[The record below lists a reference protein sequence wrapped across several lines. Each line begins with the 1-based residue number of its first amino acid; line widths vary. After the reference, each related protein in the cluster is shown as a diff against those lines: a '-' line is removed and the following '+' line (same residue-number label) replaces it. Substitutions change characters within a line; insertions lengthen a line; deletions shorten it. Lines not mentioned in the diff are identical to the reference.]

1 MNLRRSTLALI
12 FLSSSAL
19 AQEDLRMMD
28 KAVLY
33 MIDVEEFE
41 FSDLGDRND
50 LAWDADFWVGTDTDR
65 LWVKTTDES
74 ADLGQ
79 DSSELQILYSRAIA
93 PFWNLRTGIR
103 REFEPKP
110 SENSVVLSV
119 LGLAPY
125 GIEVEAELFLGEGGH
140 TSAHLEAEHELLLT
154 QRLKLT
160 TEAEIDAHAQSD
172 EVRGIG
178 SGLSKFKFALRL
190 RYEIRREFAPYI
202 GLRWTR
208 FVGGSEEFAIARGFG
223 SDDLELIAGLR
234 FWY

>member
-1 MNLRRSTLALI
+1 MNLRRSTLLLI
-12 FLSSSAL
+12 FLSGSAL
-19 AQEDLRMMD
+19 AQENLRVMD

-65 LWVKTTDES
+65 LWLKTTDES

-79 DSSELQILYSRAIA
+79 DSSELQVLYSRAIA

-103 REFEPKP
+103 RELNPKP
-110 SENSVVLSV
+110 SEDSVVLSI

-154 QRLKLT
+154 QRLKFT

-172 EVRGIG
+172 DIRGIG
-178 SGLSKFKFALRL
+178 AGLSKLKLAFRL
-190 RYEIRREFAPYI
+190 RYEIRREFAPYV

-208 FVGGSEEFAIARGFG
+208 FAGRSEDIALARGYDA
-223 SDDLELIAGLR
+223 DDVELIAGLR